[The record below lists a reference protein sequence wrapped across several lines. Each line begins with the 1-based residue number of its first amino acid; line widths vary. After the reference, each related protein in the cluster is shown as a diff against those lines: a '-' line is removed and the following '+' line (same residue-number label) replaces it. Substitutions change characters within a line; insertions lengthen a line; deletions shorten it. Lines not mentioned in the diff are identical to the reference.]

1 MRRRPL
7 LSLFASLLPVTLAH
21 ALSGPAQPAAAPG
34 AEPALQVG
42 YYEFPPYIY
51 TDEGGAARGSG
62 AELVRRLARQAGY
75 RAEFRA
81 LPSARLYQALQDG
94 SVQLW
99 AGAPGKP
106 ELADST
112 LECEHVLG
120 YVSLNLYRLASR
132 PAPRLPQDLSG
143 SRLILI
149 NGYSYWKAATQLL
162 DDPTLKL
169 ELHRTSTHA
178 AALQMLL
185 RGRGDY
191 LLDYQAPVE
200 QAQREAGMPELA
212 YEPISHL
219 PVKLV
224 LSRRAGDAERLR
236 RRFDLAYEQ
245 LRAAGVRLELN

>member
-34 AEPALQVG
+34 RNRHCTSATTSSRPTH
-42 YYEFPPYIY
+42 

-62 AELVRRLARQAGY
+62 ADLRADWRARPATAPNSAHCPA
-75 RAEFRA
+75 RAC
-81 LPSARLYQALQDG
+81 ARPCRTAAC
-94 SVQLW
+94 SW

-112 LECEHVLG
+112 LECEHVL
-120 YVSLNLYRLASR
+120 RLRQPQPLPPASR

-149 NGYSYWKAATQLL
+149 NGYYWKAATQLL
-162 DDPTLKL
+162 DDPALKL

-200 QAQREAGMPELA
+200 QARKRACRSWPTSRS
-212 YEPISHL
+212 PICRS
-219 PVKLV
+219 
-224 LSRRAGDAERLR
+224 
-236 RRFDLAYEQ
+236 
-245 LRAAGVRLELN
+245 N